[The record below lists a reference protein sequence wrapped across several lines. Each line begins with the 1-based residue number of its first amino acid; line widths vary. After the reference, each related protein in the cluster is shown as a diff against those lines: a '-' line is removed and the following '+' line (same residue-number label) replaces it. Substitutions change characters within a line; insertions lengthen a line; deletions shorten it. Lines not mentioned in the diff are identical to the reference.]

1 MIKTLQKIVKKSCSV
16 IVDNPELFVGGVA
29 AFGLYGAEIVK
40 AIGVRNGTIFNIKRF
55 NNYGSYNG
63 GSTQYMEESTK
74 HTIIRDKRN
83 PNLKDKIREGC
94 MRNET
99 AINLAKAKE
108 VK

>member
-1 MIKTLQKIVKKSCSV
+1 MNKALQKPIKKLCSV
-16 IVDNPELFVGGVA
+16 IVNNPELFVGA
-29 AFGLYGAEIVK
+29 AAAIGLYGAEIVK
-40 AIGVRNGTIFNIKRF
+40 AISVRNGAIFNVKRF

-63 GSTQYMEESTK
+63 GATQYMEESTE

-94 MRNET
+94 ARNET